1 MKKTYMKPQSILF
14 VATYDTET
22 MEVSGTH
29 SIDPYME
36 KGIYNIGGDEGDA
49 EGIQP
54 SATGSGAR
62 ERLLWGEGKSSE
74 SLPSG
79 SLW

>member
-29 SIDPYME
+29 SIDPYTE
-36 KGIYNIGGDEGDA
+36 KGMKYIGGDDGDVDGYEA
-49 EGIQP
+49 P
-54 SATGSGAR
+54 TGSSAAR

>member
-1 MKKTYMKPQSILF
+1 MKKTYIQPYSQQLTFSNS
-14 VATYDTET
+14 TELMLVKGSHTVESFKEAGT
-22 MEVSGTH
+22 M
-29 SIDPYME
+29 
-36 KGIYNIGGDEGDA
+36 NIGGDEGDVD
-49 EGIQP
+49 GLQP
-54 SATGSGAR
+54 ATGSGAR